1 MLPSVSAA
9 FVPVV
14 INLYPTAPPLD
25 ASQGMVEIGA
35 GPNGGA
41 QDVNMKCSMVPSALA
56 INPWRTRTRGEA
68 STPNGVGNLEN
79 APSFFPLSAEEMWLR
94 ETIAAWL
101 RARVLL

>member
-1 MLPSVSAA
+1 M
-9 FVPVV
+9 
-14 INLYPTAPPLD
+14 
-25 ASQGMVEIGA
+25 
-35 GPNGGA
+35 
-41 QDVNMKCSMVPSALA
+41 
-56 INPWRTRTRGEA
+56 NPWRTRTRRKT